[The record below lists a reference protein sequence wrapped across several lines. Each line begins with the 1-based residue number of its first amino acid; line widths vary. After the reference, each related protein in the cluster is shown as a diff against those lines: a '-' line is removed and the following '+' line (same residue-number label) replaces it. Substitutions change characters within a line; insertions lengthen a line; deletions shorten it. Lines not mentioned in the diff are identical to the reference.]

1 VGTEIQVYPATHERW
16 EDLESLFGPRGACGG
31 CWCMWWRLVR
41 SEYERCKGE
50 KNRRSLMGLV
60 RGGRIP
66 GLLAYRG
73 GDPVAWVSLGPRES
87 FTALER
93 SRILKRVDEEPVWSI
108 VCFYIPRAQ
117 RGKGLTGRLLE
128 AAIEY
133 VRGLRVPVLEAYPI
147 DPKGKRVVDAFAYTG
162 FASTFT
168 RAGFVEA
175 ARRSPARPIMR
186 LSIGGKN

>member
-1 VGTEIQVYPATHERW
+1 
-16 EDLESLFGPRGACGG
+16 
-31 CWCMWWRLVR
+31 MWWRLVR

-60 RGGRIP
+60 VGGKIP

-87 FTALER
+87 FAALER

-108 VCFYIPRAQ
+108 VCFYIPKAQ
-117 RGKGLTGRLLE
+117 RGKGLTGRLLG

-133 VRGLRVPVLEAYPI
+133 AGSPGVHDRMTPEAAGSPAARYGAGLTLEAYPI
-147 DPKGKRVVDAFAYTG
+147 DPKGKRVVDSFAYTG
-162 FASTFT
+162 FASTFA

-175 ARRSPARPIMR
+175 ARRSPTRPIMR
-186 LSIGGKN
+186 LAIGVKNRR